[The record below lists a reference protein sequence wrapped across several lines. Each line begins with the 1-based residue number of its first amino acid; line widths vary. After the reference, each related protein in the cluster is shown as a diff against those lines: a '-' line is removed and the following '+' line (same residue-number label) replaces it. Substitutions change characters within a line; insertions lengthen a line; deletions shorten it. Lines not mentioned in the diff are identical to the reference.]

1 MLPYLLLMPQAVEGQ
16 VVFNTV
22 LTVMAHG
29 KISDVLLC
37 SILRDLLCFG
47 LPVVT
52 IEVLIAETCLAV
64 Q

>member
-16 VVFNTV
+16 VIFNTV
-22 LTVMAHG
+22 LAAMALG
-29 KISDVLLC
+29 KVADVLLC
-37 SILRDLLCFG
+37 SILRDLHCFD

-52 IEVLIAETCLAV
+52 GEVLIAETCLAL